1 MSHAIFQASGE
12 GCEWVLRATKPPH
25 PPQIP
30 GGLAAGGREVLIG
43 LNIDRD
49 TSAPFEDV
57 SPQRELAEPC
67 LNFQ

>member
-1 MSHAIFQASGE
+1 MPPAIFQALGE
-12 GCEWVLRATKPPH
+12 GCEWVLRATKPSH

-43 LNIDRD
+43 LNIDRE
-49 TSAPFEDV
+49 TSAPFEDG